1 MLKLRAPGSPWY
13 TAFILI
19 LFAMLLIYGFIKGDP
34 VVFLILGVLLV
45 FFGLP
50 LLLLFVLNRA
60 SRKPSSERGNGASA
74 GGKFSS
80 LNDDPSLLDSRDFP
94 DSNN

>member
-1 MLKLRAPGSPWY
+1 MLKLRAPGNPWY

-19 LFAMLLIYGFIKGDP
+19 LFVMLLTYGFIKGDP
-34 VVFLILGVLLV
+34 IVFVILGVLLV

-60 SRKPSSERGNGASA
+60 ARKPPSARGNGEAA
-74 GGKFSS
+74 GGRHSILS
-80 LNDDPSLLDSRDFP
+80 DDPSLLDDRDSP

>member
-1 MLKLRAPGSPWY
+1 MLKLRAPGNPWY

-19 LFAMLLIYGFIKGDP
+19 LFAGLLAYGFVKGDP
-34 VVFLILGVLLV
+34 IVFVILPVLLV

-60 SRKPSSERGNGASA
+60 SQKPSSERGNGAA
-74 GGKFSS
+74 GETFSTFG
-80 LNDDPSLLDSRDFP
+80 DDPLLLDDRDTP

>member
-13 TAFILI
+13 TAVILI
-19 LFAMLLIYGFIKGDP
+19 LFAMLLAYGFVKGDP
-34 VVFLILGVLLV
+34 VAFLILAVLLV

-50 LLLLFVLNRA
+50 LLLLFVLNRR
-60 SRKPSSERGNGASA
+60 SHEPSSVRGNGTEA
-74 GGKFSS
+74 GRILSR
-80 LNDDPSLLDSRDFP
+80 LDDDPSLLDDRDSP